1 MIKTVRDAWKIPEL
15 RKKILF
21 TIFAL
26 LIFRLG
32 AAIPVPYINSQELE
46 VYLAAQSGTILGLMN
61 AMSGSAF
68 SMATLFALSIQPYIN
83 SSIIIQLLT
92 VAIPALERMAKEGGE
107 EGRKKIASI
116 TRYTTVAIGLIQ
128 GFGYYSLINSYG
140 LVDTEGL
147 PALWVGIVIV
157 LSFTAGSAFLMW
169 LGEQITEFGIGNGIS
184 IILFAGIVSRFPHM
198 VSDVYHGVTAWMDP
212 LTQEEFTAMN
222 WSEAQIAAYQKSL
235 LAPWMVAVVILG
247 MLALVVFIVFI
258 SNAERRLPVQ
268 YAKRVVGRKM
278 YGGQSTH
285 IPIKVNMSGVMPVI
299 FASALAS
306 IPGTI
311 GGFFPNLY
319 NAADHPFAAPFL
331 RMFSTTGWVYA
342 AIYLLLII
350 AFNYFYVAMQY
361 NPVEIANNLRNNNG
375 TIPGYRPGKPTSD
388 FITKVLGKITFI
400 GALFLGVVAV
410 MPIVLGNVTGE
421 NISLGGTSLL
431 IVVGV
436 ALDTSRSLES
446 YMLMRHHKGFL
457 E

>member
-1 MIKTVRDAWKIPEL
+1 MFETFRNAWKIEDL
-15 RKKILF
+15 RKK
-21 TIFAL
+21 L
-26 LIFRLG
+26 LYTLLVIVIFRLG
-32 AAIPVPYINSQELE
+32 CAIPVPFIAPEALQGW
-46 VYLAAQSGTILGLMN
+46 VAGQSGSMLGYIDMLTG
-61 AMSGSAF
+61 GSF
-68 SMATLFALSIQPYIN
+68 SRATLFALSVTPYIN
-83 SSIIIQLLT
+83 ASIIIQLLT
-92 VAIPALERMAKEGGE
+92 VAIPALERLSKEGE
-107 EGRKKIASI
+107 DGRKKLTRI
-116 TRYTTVAIGLIQ
+116 TRYTGAGIARALGI
-128 GFGYYSLINSYG
+128 GYYFLLRGQGALVYG
-140 LVDTEGL
+140 SGAQMFAQVFS
-147 PALWVGIVIV
+147 AIVVI
-157 LSFTAGSAFLMW
+157 LAFTAGSLLIQW
-169 LGEQITEFGIGNGIS
+169 LGEQIDVKGIGNGIS
-184 IILFAGIVSRFPHM
+184 ILIFAGIVSRWT
-198 VSDVYHGVTAWMDP
+198 SI
-212 LTQEEFTAMN
+212 FTTIKT
-222 WSEAQIAAYQKSL
+222 WLGFAAGGEVKYYFL
-235 LAPWMVAVVILG
+235 IP
-247 MLALVVFIVFI
+247 VFV
-258 SNAERRLPVQ
+258 VQ

-400 GALFLGVVAV
+400 GAVFLGIVAV
-410 MPIVLGNVTGE
+410 LPIVLGTVTGV